1 MRLERRLHVPL
12 GLPERVVSLTP
23 EQERAV
29 ARRDHS
35 LMVRAGAGTGKTTV
49 LVERFVQAVVED
61 GAPVEGI
68 LAITFTEK
76 AAAEMKARVR
86 RRFLELG
93 RREEARA
100 AEGAWI
106 STIHGFCSRVLRA
119 HALSAGIDPA
129 FRVIDELEAERVAT
143 DAFDAA
149 LGTFMGEGED
159 PERLGMVAAYTPDR
173 LRDMVRTAH
182 ARLRSRGE
190 RRPRLEEARPPAI
203 TIQHSDLDAAARTV
217 LAELGGLAASATV
230 TTAMKAVERCL
241 ALLGG
246 LPPDTLAEPADLD
259 KLSFAG
265 RSKSLCSAACD
276 EYRVALAAYAALC
289 TAQREYLDHTMLRV
303 LLDLYGERYEE
314 GKRRRSGLDFEDLE
328 LIARDLLAAESDRS
342 GAGQPAPSRTAGLR
356 EQYAER
362 FVHVLVDEFQ
372 DTNPLQNE
380 LLEQLG
386 RDNLFRV
393 GDERQSIYGFRHAD
407 VGVFRDHWERAA
419 GDGRAESITVN
430 FRSRGEV
437 LDAIDLAF
445 ERTWDDFEPLREAPG
460 SREAKPAL
468 DPCVELLVTDRSKKR
483 WDEALGTDDPFG
495 QAMRSATPW
504 RAAEARLLARRIE
517 EIAAEGG
524 FEWRDVVVLLRAT
537 THMVFYERALEE
549 RGIPTHVVGGRGYW
563 SQQQVADLRH
573 WLSALANPL
582 DELAVYSVL
591 ASPLAGLSLDA
602 VALIGLEARAAKRD
616 PWWVLRDAF
625 GEDGASA
632 ALADLVPAAP
642 ERVPHVTATMSP
654 QRDQPPLAEL
664 LPAPD
669 RRRAAS
675 FVALFESERRAAP
688 QVSLETLID
697 RAVTKTG
704 YDTHILSL
712 PAGTRR
718 MANVRKLMRMAR
730 EYEAEEGRDLRGF
743 IDALAERDVL
753 QTREGEAPL
762 EAEALDAVRLMTVHR
777 AKGLE
782 FPVVCLADLGK
793 DGREDD
799 GSLRI
804 SDDGSLGLRLAS
816 IGGGSV
822 DSAKLERIK
831 AEQKTAGEAEERR
844 IFYVAVTR
852 AQQHLVLSGA
862 VDLEQMPEPDEL
874 KEPMRWV
881 LRGFCPSA
889 AEAGDPAGVHEDE
902 REGRPVRVRF
912 IRLMPAGADRLLP
925 AADRAPARAEPEP
938 AGGVRQPELGLAA
951 LPAPRALPVSRLSY
965 TGLEDYRRCSYRFYL
980 EKALRLPAVD
990 PPSAAEP
997 LPERGIGPL
1006 LRGTLVHQMLERLD
1020 FRRPLVPS
1028 EADVTAL
1035 AESHGAILSAEELA
1049 DLRDMV
1055 ERFTGSALRERIAR
1069 ARRVR
1074 TELPFAYTLVP
1085 PGAGGRSVLV
1095 NGVVDLH
1102 ATEVGDGL
1110 LVVDYKSDPLDGRD
1124 PVELTATNY
1133 STQRLVYA
1141 LAGLRAGAAR
1151 VEVVHCFLEQPDR
1164 PATAAYE
1171 KADSGGLEAELL
1183 ELARGVV
1190 EGRFEPTSEPHA
1202 ELCATCP
1209 GRAALCSWDE
1219 ERTLSVRTPA

>member
-1 MRLERRLHVPL
+1 VRLERRLHVPV
-12 GLPERVVSLTP
+12 GVPERVVSLTP

-29 ARRDHS
+29 ARRDRS

-49 LVERFVQAVVED
+49 LVERFVRAVVED
-61 GAPVEGI
+61 GVAVEGI

-86 RRFLELG
+86 ARFLELG

-129 FRVIDELEAERVAT
+129 FRVVDELEAERVAT

-149 LGTFMGEGED
+149 LGEFMGEGDD
-159 PERLGMVAAYTPDR
+159 PQRLEMVAAYTPDR
-173 LRDMVRTAH
+173 LRDMVRTAY

-190 RRPRLEEARPPAI
+190 RRPRLEEAQPPVVAA
-203 TIQHSDLDAAARTV
+203 QAAALAAAAQAV
-217 LAELGGLAASATV
+217 LAELSSLPSSAS
-230 TTAMKAVERCL
+230 TTAAMKAIERCL
-241 ALLGG
+241 ALLRG
-246 LPPDTLAEPADLD
+246 LAPGALAEPGDLD

-265 RSKSLCSAACD
+265 RSKALCSAACD
-276 EYRVALAAYAALC
+276 AYRDALADYIALC
-289 TAQREYLDHTMLRV
+289 TARREYLDHTMLRV

-328 LIARDLLAAESDRS
+328 LIARDLLADEGDRS
-342 GAGQPAPSRTAGLR
+342 GAGQPAPSRTAAGLR
-356 EQYAER
+356 LQYAER
-362 FVHVLVDEFQ
+362 FEHVLVDEFQ

-407 VGVFRDHWERAA
+407 VEVFRGHWEQAA
-419 GDGRAESITVN
+419 GEGRAESITVN

-445 ERTWDDFEPLREAPG
+445 ERTWEDFEPLREAPG
-460 SREAKPAL
+460 ARDAAPAL
-468 DPCVELLVTDRSKKR
+468 DPCVELLVTDRNKKR
-483 WDEALGTDDPFG
+483 WDDAVGCDDPFG
-495 QAMRSATPW
+495 QAMRGATPW
-504 RAAEARLLARRIE
+504 RAAEARLLAKRIE
-517 EIAAEGG
+517 EIARDGG
-524 FEWRDVVVLLRAT
+524 FEWRDVVVLMRAT
-537 THMVFYERALEE
+537 THMVHYERALEE

-602 VALIGLEARAAKRD
+602 VALIGLEAKRTGRD
-616 PWWVLRDAF
+616 PWWLLSEGVRH
-625 GEDGASA
+625 ET
-632 ALADLVPAAP
+632 AD
-642 ERVPHVTATMSP
+642 MSP
-654 QRDQPPLAEL
+654 QSDGPPLSEL
-664 LPAPD
+664 LPTVD
-669 RRRAAS
+669 RRRVAA
-675 FVALFESERRAAP
+675 FVALFEEERRVAP

-730 EYEAEEGRDLRGF
+730 EFEADEGRDLRGF

-782 FPVVCLADLGK
+782 FPVVCVADLGK

-822 DSAKLERIK
+822 DSAELERIK

-852 AQQHLVLSGA
+852 AQRHLVLSGA
-862 VDLEQMPEPDEL
+862 VDLEQLPEPDEL

-881 LRGFCPSA
+881 LRGFCPPA
-889 AEAGDPAGVHEDE
+889 GDAGEEAGGVHEDE
-902 REGRPVRVRF
+902 REGRPVRVRWQ
-912 IRLMPAGADRLLP
+912 RLTPANADSVLP
-925 AADRAPARAEPEP
+925 AADRAPARTEPEP

-965 TGLEDYRRCSYRFYL
+965 TGLEAYRRCSYRFYL
-980 EKALRLPAVD
+980 EKALGLPPVD
-990 PPSAAEP
+990 APFASEP
-997 LPERGIGPL
+997 LPRSGISPL
-1006 LRGTLVHQMLERLD
+1006 LRGTLVHQLLERLD
-1020 FRRPLVPS
+1020 FRRPIVPS
-1028 EADVTAL
+1028 EREVAAL
-1035 AESHGAILSAEELA
+1035 AETHGATLSAGEVA
-1049 DLRDMV
+1049 DLREMV
-1055 ERFTGSALRERIAR
+1055 ERFAAAPLRDRIAR

-1074 TELPFAYTLVP
+1074 TELPFAYTLEP

-1095 NGVVDLH
+1095 NGVVDVH
-1102 ATEVGDGL
+1102 AAEDGGL
-1110 LVVDYKSDPLDGRD
+1110 LVVDYKSDALEGRD
-1124 PVELTATNY
+1124 LVELTADHY

-1141 LAGLRAGAAR
+1141 LAALRAGAER
-1151 VEVVHCFLEQPDR
+1151 VEVVHCYLEQPER
-1164 PATAAYE
+1164 LATAVYE
-1171 KADSGGLEAELL
+1171 AQEAGRLEADLL

-1190 EGRFEPTSEPHA
+1190 EGRFEPTAEPHA
-1202 ELCATCP
+1202 DLCATCP

>member
-1 MRLERRLHVPL
+1 LERRLHVSVD
-12 GLPERVVSLTP
+12 LPERVVSLTP
-23 EQERAV
+23 EQQSAV
-29 ARRDHS
+29 ARRDRS

-61 GAPVEGI
+61 AVPVESI
-68 LAITFTEK
+68 LAITFTDK

-86 RRFLELG
+86 RRFLEID

-129 FRVIDELEAERVAT
+129 FRVLDELEAERVAT

-149 LGTFMGEGED
+149 LGAFMGEGED
-159 PERLGMVAAYTPDR
+159 PERIEMVAAYTPDR

-190 RRPRLEEARPPAI
+190 RRPRLEEAQPPRAAGEPAR
-203 TIQHSDLDAAARTV
+203 LEAAAQAAA
-217 LAELGGLAASATV
+217 AELGGVAVSASVTKAT
-230 TTAMKAVERCL
+230 KAVERCL
-241 ALLGG
+241 SILRRMPGG
-246 LPPDTLAEPADLD
+246 ALAEPAELGD
-259 KLSFAG
+259 LSFAG
-265 RSKSLCSAACD
+265 RSKVLCSAVCD
-276 EYRVALAAYAALC
+276 EYRDAVAAYTALC

-328 LIARDLLAAESDRS
+328 LIARDLLVLD
-342 GAGQPAPSRTAGLR
+342 AGLR
-356 EQYAER
+356 QQYVER

-380 LLEQLG
+380 LLELLG

-407 VGVFRDHWERAA
+407 VGVFRGHWEQAA
-419 GDGRAESITVN
+419 VDGRAESITVN

-445 ERTWDDFEPLREAPG
+445 ERTWHDFEPLREAPG
-460 SREAKPAL
+460 SRHAAPKLE
-468 DPCVELLVTDRSKKR
+468 PCVELLVTDRNKTR
-483 WDEALGTDDPFG
+483 WDDALGTDDPFG
-495 QAMRSATPW
+495 QAMRAATPW

-582 DELAVYSVL
+582 DELALYSVL

-602 VALIGLEARAAKRD
+602 VALVGLEARRARRD
-616 PWWVLRDAF
+616 PWWLLSEPNGLMD
-625 GEDGASA
+625 
-632 ALADLVPAAP
+632 
-642 ERVPHVTATMSP
+642 
-654 QRDQPPLAEL
+654 L
-664 LPAPD
+664 LPADD
-669 RRRAAS
+669 RRRVAA
-675 FVALFESERRAAP
+675 FVALFEEERRAAP

-712 PAGTRR
+712 PAGGRR

-730 EYEAEEGRDLRGF
+730 EFEADEGRDLRGF
-743 IDALAERDVL
+743 IDALGERDVL

-793 DGREDD
+793 DGREDY

-822 DSAKLERIK
+822 DSAELERIK

-862 VDLEQMPEPDEL
+862 TDLEQPQEPDEL

-889 AEAGDPAGVHEDE
+889 AQAGEPAGVDTSE
-902 REGRPVRVRF
+902 REGRQVRVRWT
-912 IRLMPAGADRLLP
+912 RLTPGNVNELLP
-925 AADRAPARAEPEP
+925 AADRAPARVEPEP
-938 AGGVRQPELGLAA
+938 AGGVSQPELGLAA

-980 EKALRLPAVD
+980 EKALGLPKVD
-990 PPSAAEP
+990 PPFAAEP
-997 LPERGIGPL
+997 LPETGIGPL
-1006 LRGTLVHQMLERLD
+1006 LRGTLVHQLLERLD
-1020 FRRPLVPS
+1020 FRRPIVPS
-1028 EADVTAL
+1028 GADVAAL
-1035 AESHGAILSAEELA
+1035 AESHGVALRAEEIA
-1049 DLRDMV
+1049 DLRGMV
-1055 ERFTGSALRERIAR
+1055 ERFSGSALRERIAS

-1074 TELPFAYTLVP
+1074 TELPFAYTLEP
-1085 PGAGGRSVLV
+1085 PGAGGRSLLV
-1095 NGVVDLH
+1095 NGVVDVH
-1102 ATEVGDGL
+1102 AAEHGDAL

-1124 PVELTATNY
+1124 PAELTADHY
-1133 STQRLVYA
+1133 ATQRLVYA

-1151 VEVVHCFLEQPDR
+1151 VEVVHCFLERPDQ
-1164 PATAAYE
+1164 AVSAVYTD
-1171 KADSGGLEAELL
+1171 ADADRLETELL
-1183 ELARGVV
+1183 DLARGVV
-1190 EGRFEPTSEPHA
+1190 EGRFEPTAEPHA

>member
-1 MRLERRLHVPL
+1 VRLERRLHVPV
-12 GLPERVVSLTP
+12 GVPERVVSLTP

-29 ARRDHS
+29 ARRDRS

-49 LVERFVQAVVED
+49 LVERFVRSVVED
-61 GAPVEGI
+61 EVPVEGI

-76 AAAEMKARVR
+76 AAAEMKSRVR
-86 RRFLELG
+86 ARFLELG
-93 RREEARA
+93 RRDEARA

-119 HALSAGIDPA
+119 HALSAGIDPG
-129 FRVIDELEAERVAT
+129 FRVIDELESERVAT

-149 LGTFMGEGED
+149 LGEFMGEGED
-159 PERLGMVAAYTPDR
+159 PERLEMVAAYTPDR
-173 LRDMVRTAH
+173 LRDMVRTAY

-190 RRPRLEEARPPAI
+190 RRPRLEVARPAGP
-203 TIQHSDLDAAARTV
+203 SGEPERLEAAGRAV
-217 LAELGGLAASATV
+217 LAELSSLPYSAS
-230 TTAMKAVERCL
+230 TAVAVKAVERCL
-241 ALLGG
+241 AILERHGG
-246 LPPDTLAEPADLD
+246 DALAEPTDLE

-265 RSKSLCSAACD
+265 RSKALCSAACD
-276 EYRVALAAYAALC
+276 AYRETLGDYVALC
-289 TAQREYLDHTMLRV
+289 TARREYLDHTMLRV

-328 LIARDLLAAESDRS
+328 LIARDLLA
-342 GAGQPAPSRTAGLR
+342 GNAGLR
-356 EQYAER
+356 GQYAER
-362 FVHVLVDEFQ
+362 FTHVMVDEFQ

-380 LLEQLG
+380 LLELLG

-407 VGVFRDHWERAA
+407 VEVFRGHWEKAA
-419 GDGRAESITVN
+419 AAGRAESITVN

-445 ERTWDDFEPLREAPG
+445 ERTWEDFEPLREAPG
-460 SREAKPAL
+460 ARDAPPAL
-468 DPCVELLVTDRSKKR
+468 DPCVELLVTDRNKKR
-483 WDEALGTDDPFG
+483 WDDAVGCDDPFG
-495 QAMRSATPW
+495 QAMRGATPW
-504 RAAEARLLARRIE
+504 RAAEARLLAKRIE
-517 EIAAEGG
+517 EMAGEGG
-524 FEWRDVVVLLRAT
+524 FEWRDVVVLMRAT
-537 THMVFYERALEE
+537 THMVHYERALEE

-602 VALIGLEARAAKRD
+602 VALIGLHARAAKRD
-616 PWWVLRDAF
+616 PWWLIS
-625 GEDGASA
+625 EPSE
-632 ALADLVPAAP
+632 L
-642 ERVPHVTATMSP
+642 MS
-654 QRDQPPLAEL
+654 L
-664 LPAPD
+664 LPPTD
-669 RRRAAS
+669 RRRLTA
-675 FVALFESERRAAP
+675 FVALFEEERRVAP

-704 YDTHILSL
+704 YDAHILSL
-712 PAGTRR
+712 PAGGRR

-730 EYEAEEGRDLRGF
+730 EFEADEGRDLRGF

-782 FPVVCLADLGK
+782 FPVVCVADLGK

-822 DSAKLERIK
+822 DSAKLAAIK
-831 AEQKTAGEAEERR
+831 AQQKTAGEAEERR

-852 AQQHLVLSGA
+852 AQRHLVLSGA
-862 VDLEQMPEPDEL
+862 VDLEQLPEPDEL

-881 LRGFCPSA
+881 LPGFCPSA
-889 AEAGDPAGVHEDE
+889 AAAGEEHAGVHVDE
-902 REGRPVRVRF
+902 REGRPVRVRWQ
-912 IRLMPAGADRLLP
+912 RLTPAVADAVLP
-925 AADRAPARAEPEP
+925 AADRAPARPEPEP
-938 AGGVRQPELGLAA
+938 AGGVSQPELGLAA

-965 TGLEDYRRCSYRFYL
+965 TGLEVYRRCSYRFYL
-980 EKALRLPAVD
+980 EKALGLPQVD
-990 PPSAAEP
+990 PPFAPEP
-997 LPERGIGPL
+997 LPRTGISPL
-1006 LRGTLVHQMLERLD
+1006 LRGTLVHQLLERLD

-1028 EADVTAL
+1028 EKEVAAL
-1035 AESHGAILSAEELA
+1035 AESHGASLSAEEVA
-1049 DLRDMV
+1049 DQRGMV
-1055 ERFTGSALRERIAR
+1055 ERFIATPLRDRIAR

-1074 TELPFAYTLVP
+1074 TELPFAYTLEP
-1085 PGAGGRSVLV
+1085 PGAAGRSVLI
-1095 NGVVDLH
+1095 NGFVDLH
-1102 ATEVGDGL
+1102 AVEDGGL
-1110 LVVDYKSDPLDGRD
+1110 LVVDYKSDVLEDRD
-1124 PVELTATNY
+1124 PIELTADHY
-1133 STQRLVYA
+1133 STQRIVYA
-1141 LAGLRAGAAR
+1141 LAALRAGAAR
-1151 VEVVHCFLEQPDR
+1151 VEVVHCYLEQPER
-1164 PATAAYE
+1164 LATASYE
-1171 KADSGGLEAELL
+1171 AGDAARLEAELL

-1190 EGRFEPTSEPHA
+1190 EARFEPTAEPHA

-1219 ERTLSVRTPA
+1219 EHTLSVRTPA

>member
-1 MRLERRLHVPL
+1 
-12 GLPERVVSLTP
+12 VSLTP

-29 ARRDHS
+29 ARRDRS

-49 LVERFVQAVVED
+49 LVERFVRAVVDD

-106 STIHGFCSRVLRA
+106 STIHGFCSRILRA

-129 FRVIDELEAERVAT
+129 FRVLDELEAERVAT
-143 DAFDAA
+143 DAFDGA
-149 LGTFMGEGED
+149 LGAFMGEGED
-159 PERLGMVAAYTPDR
+159 PQRLEMVAAYTPDR

-182 ARLRSRGE
+182 SRLRSRGA
-190 RRPRLEEARPPAI
+190 RRPRLEEVQPPVAGGERERLEACAR
-203 TIQHSDLDAAARTV
+203 AA
-217 LAELGGLAASATV
+217 LAELGGAGESASAT
-230 TTAMKAVERCL
+230 TAVKALERCL
-241 ALLGG
+241 AILDG
-246 LPPDTLAEPADLD
+246 LPAGRLADPADLE

-265 RSKSLCSAACD
+265 RSKVLCSAVCD
-276 EYRVALAAYAALC
+276 EYRDALATYAALC

-328 LIARDLLAAESDRS
+328 LIARDLLAAEGDRS
-342 GAGQPAPSRTAGLR
+342 GAGQPAPSRTADRSGAGRPAPSRTAGLR

-407 VGVFRDHWERAA
+407 VGVFRGHWERAA
-419 GDGRAESITVN
+419 RDGRAESITVN

-445 ERTWDDFEPLREAPG
+445 ERTWDDFEPLREAPLA
-460 SREAKPAL
+460 REPAPAL

-483 WDEALGTDDPFG
+483 WDDAVGTDDPFG
-495 QAMRSATPW
+495 QAMRAATPW
-504 RAAEARLLARRIE
+504 RAAEARLLARRID
-517 EIAAEGG
+517 EIARDGG

-537 THMVFYERALEE
+537 THMALYERALEE

-602 VALIGLEARAAKRD
+602 VALIGLEAKRTGRD
-616 PWWVLRDAF
+616 PWWLLSEPN
-625 GEDGASA
+625 GS
-632 ALADLVPAAP
+632 
-642 ERVPHVTATMSP
+642 M
-654 QRDQPPLAEL
+654 EL
-664 LPAPD
+664 LPAGD
-669 RRRAAS
+669 RRRAGA
-675 FVALFESERRAAP
+675 FVELFEAERRAAP

-697 RAVTKTG
+697 RAVTRTG

-712 PAGTRR
+712 PGGVRR

-730 EYEAEEGRDLRGF
+730 EFEADEGRDLRGF
-743 IDALAERDVL
+743 IDTLTERDVL
-753 QTREGEAPL
+753 RSREGEAPL

-782 FPVVCLADLGK
+782 FPVVCVADLGK

-831 AEQKTAGEAEERR
+831 ARQKTAGEAEERR

-862 VDLEQMPEPDEL
+862 VDLEALPEPDEL

-881 LRGFCPSA
+881 LRGFCPGTARSG
-889 AEAGDPAGVHEDE
+889 EPGGVHEDE
-902 REGRPVRVRF
+902 REGRTVRVRWH
-912 IRLMPAGADRLLP
+912 RLTPANAAELLP
-925 AADRAPARAEPEP
+925 ASDRAPARAEPEP
-938 AGGVRQPELGLAA
+938 AGGARQPELGLAA

-980 EKALRLPAVD
+980 EKALGLPKVD
-990 PPSAAEP
+990 PPFAAEP
-997 LPERGIGPL
+997 LPEAGIGPL
-1006 LRGTLVHQMLERLD
+1006 LRGTLVHQLLERLD

-1028 EADVTAL
+1028 EAEVTAL
-1035 AESHGAILSAEELA
+1035 AESHGATVSAEEVA

-1055 ERFTGSALRERIAR
+1055 ERFAGSALRERIAH

-1074 TELPFAYTLVP
+1074 TELPFAYTLEP

-1095 NGVVDLH
+1095 NGVVDVH
-1102 ATEVGDGL
+1102 AAGDGDGV

-1124 PVELTATNY
+1124 PAELTADHY
-1133 STQRLVYA
+1133 STQRLVYG
-1141 LAGLRAGAAR
+1141 LAALRAGAAR
-1151 VEVVHCFLEQPDR
+1151 VDVVHCFLEQPDR
-1164 PATAAYE
+1164 PASAAYE
-1171 KADSGGLEAELL
+1171 KADAGRLEAELL

-1190 EGRFEPTSEPHA
+1190 EGRFEPTAEPHA

-1219 ERTLSVRTPA
+1219 ERTLSVRTPT